1 VSKNKNTEKEGV
13 PMKHEIIKQK
23 VVNEENCLKKAI
35 FLGFLIIALAMFFI
49 APGIV
54 IADDKEEGKILII
67 YYSRTGKTKIISET
81 LQKMMNA
88 DLLEIKDKKDRS
100 GTWGFISSAYD
111 SFFDR
116 ESEIEPAHP
125 DLSLYSSVVVVSP
138 VWNWKISTP
147 VITLIKNNSFK
158 GKKFM
163 MYTNANINIKKYDNF
178 GVDAPFVKKFL
189 RDYLRDKRTLMR
201 KIVAKKGSD
210 VVGHFHIATEKTTKA
225 QLVQLTQNSAEYLK
239 EKLVINKLNEI
250 AIR

>member
-13 PMKHEIIKQK
+13 PMKHKIIKQK
-23 VVNEENCLKKAI
+23 VVNEENCSKKAI
-35 FLGFLIIALAMFFI
+35 FLRFLIITLAMFFV
-49 APGIV
+49 APGVV

-67 YYSRTGKTKIISET
+67 YYSRTGKSKIISET
-81 LQKMMNA
+81 LQKMINA

-125 DLSLYSSVVVVSP
+125 DLSPYSSVVVVSP
-138 VWNWKISTP
+138 IWNWKISTP

-163 MYTNANINIKKYDNF
+163 MYTNANIDIKKYDNF
-178 GVDAPFVKKFL
+178 GDDAPFVKRFL

-201 KIVAKKGSD
+201 KIVAKTGSD
-210 VVGHFHIATEKTTKA
+210 VVGHFHISTEETTKA
-225 QLVQLTQNSAEYLK
+225 QLVQLTQNSAAYLK
-239 EKLVINKLNEI
+239 EKLAINKLNI
-250 AIR
+250 N